1 VFNGPEA
8 SKGAGLS
15 CAARPAYPSVVQAVT
30 IRLAVRQP
38 EEGNRASSRGR
49 NGRDRTG
56 KDMIAGHSLALPQTA
71 GHRGISRGL
80 IRVVGYG
87 S

>member
-38 EEGNRASSRGR
+38 GGTGHHREATMGVIERGK
-49 NGRDRTG
+49 T
-56 KDMIAGHSLALPQTA
+56 
-71 GHRGISRGL
+71 
-80 IRVVGYG
+80 
-87 S
+87 